1 MEYRFNKTLS
11 EQEKLFEKILRNNKK
26 LWSVLEIL
34 EDYALKNKSFKNY
47 YLGAG
52 ALNETV
58 FNYYHNFDDNYG
70 IKDYDIVY
78 FDEDTSYEKEDII
91 IKELSSLLKDI
102 DVCLD
107 IKNQARVHLWC
118 KGKSEAFSVEEAISR
133 WSTTVTCIGVRV
145 ENNTLKGT
153 IDNENNG
160 VVETVDS
167 NLLDKEEDSKDNK
180 KNLKTNSHIKKQ
192 RTNCSV

>member
-1 MEYRFNKTLS
+1 MEYGFNKTLS

-26 LWSVLEIL
+26 LWNVLEAL
-34 EDYALKNKSFKNY
+34 EEYALKNKSFKNY

-91 IKELSSLLKDI
+91 IKELSSLLKNI

-145 ENNTLKGT
+145 ENNTLKIFAPYGLNDLFGMIIRPVKFEFT
-153 IDNENNG
+153 EEKYNEK
-160 VVETVDS
+160 VKKLKEKWPM
-167 NLLDKEEDSKDNK
+167 LDIRKW
-180 KNLKTNSHIKKQ
+180 
-192 RTNCSV
+192 